1 MDQDAAVLKLRN
13 KYLQKLRPKTKE
25 IIAHRMVENIPR
37 LRSRAG
43 ESKRKSA
50 KKHQIP
56 TRKDESHKTR
66 PSYRAA
72 HGPAPD
78 IALGIAIEPNGVM
91 QLGGQIA
98 QGVQIV
104 GGAQA
109 VGVPVGAPVAY

>member
-1 MDQDAAVLKLRN
+1 MNSQDAAVLILRA
-13 KYLQKLRPKTKE
+13 KYLNQLRPKPKG
-25 IIAHRMVENIPR
+25 IIANRMVENLPHFR
-37 LRSRAG
+37 NQG
-43 ESKRKSA
+43 ESKRKTA

-98 QGVQIV
+98 QGMPIAEGVPL
-104 GGAQA
+104 
-109 VGVPVGAPVAY
+109 GVPVGVHVG

>member
-1 MDQDAAVLKLRN
+1 MNSQDAAILILRA
-13 KYLQKLRPKTKE
+13 KYLNQLRPKPKG
-25 IIAHRMVENIPR
+25 IIANRMVENIPR
-37 LRSRAG
+37 LRSRQG
-43 ESKRKSA
+43 ESKRNSA

-78 IALGIAIEPNGVM
+78 IAVGIAIPQHGM
-91 QLGGQIA
+91 QIGGPIA

>member
-1 MDQDAAVLKLRN
+1 MNSQDAAVLILRA
-13 KYLQKLRPKTKE
+13 KYLNQLRPKPKG
-25 IIAHRMVENIPR
+25 IIANRMVENLPHFR
-37 LRSRAG
+37 NQG
-43 ESKRKSA
+43 ESKRKTA

-98 QGVQIV
+98 QGMPIAAGVP
-104 GGAQA
+104 
-109 VGVPVGAPVAY
+109 VGVPVGVHVG

>member
-1 MDQDAAVLKLRN
+1 MNSQDAAVLILRE
-13 KYLQKLRPKTKE
+13 KYLNKLRPKPKG
-25 IIAHRMVENIPR
+25 IIGHKMVENLPHFR
-37 LRSRAG
+37 NQG
-43 ESKRKSA
+43 ESKRKTA

-78 IALGIAIEPNGVM
+78 IAVGIAIPQHGM
-91 QLGGQIA
+91 QIGGPIA

>member
-56 TRKDESHKTR
+56 TRKDESHKTK

-72 HGPAPD
+72 RAAAPD
-78 IALGIAIEPNGVM
+78 IAVGIAIPQHGM
-91 QLGGQIA
+91 QIGGPIA

-109 VGVPVGAPVAY
+109 VGVPVGVPVGY

>member
-1 MDQDAAVLKLRN
+1 MNSQDAAVLILRA
-13 KYLQKLRPKTKE
+13 KYLNQLRPKPKG
-25 IIAHRMVENIPR
+25 IIANRMVENLPHFR
-37 LRSRAG
+37 NQG
-43 ESKRKSA
+43 ESKRKTA

-56 TRKDESHKTR
+56 SRKDESHKTK

-98 QGVQIV
+98 QGMPIAAGVPL
-104 GGAQA
+104 
-109 VGVPVGAPVAY
+109 GVPVGVHVG

>member
-1 MDQDAAVLKLRN
+1 MNSQDAAVLILRE
-13 KYLQKLRPKTKE
+13 KYLNKLRPKPKG
-25 IIAHRMVENIPR
+25 IIANRMVENLPHFR
-37 LRSRAG
+37 NQG
-43 ESKRKSA
+43 ESKRKTA

-78 IALGIAIEPNGVM
+78 IALGIAIEPNGYL

-98 QGVQIV
+98 QGMPIAAGVPLGV
-104 GGAQA
+104 P
-109 VGVPVGAPVAY
+109 VGVPVGY

>member
-1 MDQDAAVLKLRN
+1 MNSQDAAVLILRA
-13 KYLQKLRPKTKE
+13 KYLNQLRPKPKG
-25 IIAHRMVENIPR
+25 IIANRMVENLPHFR
-37 LRSRAG
+37 NQG
-43 ESKRKSA
+43 ESKRKTA

-98 QGVQIV
+98 QGMPIAAGVPLGV
-104 GGAQA
+104 P
-109 VGVPVGAPVAY
+109 VGVPVGY

>member
-1 MDQDAAVLKLRN
+1 MNSQDAAVLILRA
-13 KYLQKLRPKTKE
+13 KYLNKLRPKPKG
-25 IIAHRMVENIPR
+25 IIANRMVENLPHFR
-37 LRSRAG
+37 NQG
-43 ESKRKSA
+43 ESKRKTA

-56 TRKDESHKTR
+56 SRKDESHKTK

-98 QGVQIV
+98 QGMPIAAGVPLGV
-104 GGAQA
+104 P
-109 VGVPVGAPVAY
+109 VGVPVGY

>member
-1 MDQDAAVLKLRN
+1 MNSQDAAVLILRE
-13 KYLQKLRPKTKE
+13 KYLNKLRPKPKG
-25 IIAHRMVENIPR
+25 IIGHKMVENLPHFR
-37 LRSRAG
+37 TQG
-43 ESKRKSA
+43 ESKRNSA

-56 TRKDESHKTR
+56 TRKDESHKTK

-78 IALGIAIEPNGVM
+78 IAVGIAIPQHGM
-91 QLGGQIA
+91 QIGGPIA

-109 VGVPVGAPVAY
+109 VGVPVGPPVAY

>member
-1 MDQDAAVLKLRN
+1 
-13 KYLQKLRPKTKE
+13 
-25 IIAHRMVENIPR
+25 MVENLPHFR
-37 LRSRAG
+37 NQG
-43 ESKRKSA
+43 ESKRKTA

-91 QLGGQIA
+91 QLGGQTA
-98 QGVQIV
+98 QGMPIAAGVPLGV
-104 GGAQA
+104 P
-109 VGVPVGAPVAY
+109 VGVPVGY